1 MKTEIEITAL
11 GAEGHPDENQLLL
24 ALERE
29 LSPEEAAQVE
39 HHLGSC
45 WSCRARSH
53 EMQRGILA
61 FVEYR
66 EKRYL
71 PSLESPPQ
79 DFRGFPGQ
87 LRNLAKESRSVG
99 RFARIWRNVWG
110 FVVSPNQLKW
120 VTATA
125 AIMVMVVFWTQVL
138 FNPATVSASELLMR
152 AAASQNPIELRAKGH
167 VGRTARQKVRISS
180 GRESVVRD
188 FEWTVGT
195 PIPHARWE
203 MQAEPSKWIAPL
215 TAEGFAEW
223 RDSAS

>member
-1 MKTEIEITAL
+1 MKIEREVTAL
-11 GAEGHPDENQLLL
+11 DAGGHPDENQLLL

-29 LSPEEAAQVE
+29 LSPEEAAQIE

-87 LRNLAKESRSVG
+87 LKNLAKESRSVG
-99 RFARIWRNVWG
+99 LFARIWRNVWG
-110 FVVSPNQLKW
+110 FVVSSSQLKW
-120 VTATA
+120 VSATA
-125 AIMVMVVFWTQVL
+125 AVMAVVIFWTQVL

-152 AAASQNPIELRAKGH
+152 AAAAQNPIELRGKSHA
-167 VGRTARQKVRISS
+167 GRTVHQKVRISS
-180 GRESVVRD
+180 GRDSVVRD
-188 FEWTVGT
+188 FEWTVGS
-195 PIPHARWE
+195 PIPHVR
-203 MQAEPSKWIAPL
+203 
-215 TAEGFAEW
+215 
-223 RDSAS
+223 

>member
-1 MKTEIEITAL
+1 MKMEREVTAF
-11 GAEGHPDENQLLL
+11 GAGGHPDENQLLL

-29 LSPEEAAQVE
+29 LSPEEAEEVE

-87 LRNLAKESRSVG
+87 LKNLAKESRS
-99 RFARIWRNVWG
+99 RELFAGIWRIVW
-110 FVVSPNQLKW
+110 
-120 VTATA
+120 
-125 AIMVMVVFWTQVL
+125 
-138 FNPATVSASELLMR
+138 
-152 AAASQNPIELRAKGH
+152 
-167 VGRTARQKVRISS
+167 
-180 GRESVVRD
+180 
-188 FEWTVGT
+188 
-195 PIPHARWE
+195 
-203 MQAEPSKWIAPL
+203 
-215 TAEGFAEW
+215 
-223 RDSAS
+223 